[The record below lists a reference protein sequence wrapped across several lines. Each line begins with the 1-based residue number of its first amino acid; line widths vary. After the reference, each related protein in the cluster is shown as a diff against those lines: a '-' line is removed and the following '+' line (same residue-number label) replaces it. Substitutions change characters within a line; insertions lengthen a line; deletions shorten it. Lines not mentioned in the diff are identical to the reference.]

1 MAAKRRKTGPPQPKN
16 PISTLNELRPG
27 LVYKT
32 MAMDGP
38 SHAPVFTVT
47 VELNGQVYEGTGRSK
62 KLAKH
67 AAAEATLRSFLQFR
81 NASDA
86 AEALGTNI
94 TSPQDFT
101 SDVSEAGFGVGS
113 STGVS

>member
-1 MAAKRRKTGPPQPKN
+1 M
-16 PISTLNELRPG
+16 S
-27 LVYKT
+27 
-32 MAMDGP
+32 
-38 SHAPVFTVT
+38 VFLLTET
-47 VELNGQVYEGTGRSK
+47 DLTIPFQLSGQVYKGTGRSK
-62 KLAKH
+62 KQAKH

-101 SDVSEAGFGVGS
+101 SDVSEAGFAVGS
-113 STGVS
+113 AAGVS